1 MHGAAK
7 SGRSNF
13 ARAGP
18 PGLLWNWN
26 LGEMTCETWIVWKD
40 CGPLTTTLKEMQGV
54 SRGGNCVVMVER
66 LSVVLL
72 TGDLLHPRALVRVMP
87 LLERVGRLDR
97 SAPLR
102 YRPGHSRGYL
112 YRLHMSDRGSWCP
125 GAGMRDMDCTGCRW
139 DPLERSRRYRKAWI
153 GQIDS
158 GGLRAIATDD
168 LTVCAGK
175 NLANAEKQMD
185 LRRLSLLRVPTRP
198 FSEQEGS
205 KESWHDEVDRLEM
218 FWDDPWLFRC

>member
-1 MHGAAK
+1 M
-7 SGRSNF
+7 SD
-13 ARAGP
+13 
-18 PGLLWNWN
+18 
-26 LGEMTCETWIVWKD
+26 V
-40 CGPLTTTLKEMQGV
+40 
-54 SRGGNCVVMVER
+54 
-66 LSVVLL
+66 
-72 TGDLLHPRALVRVMP
+72 P

-125 GAGMRDMDCTGCRW
+125 GAGMRDMGCTGCRW

-153 GQIDS
+153 GQIGS
-158 GGLRAIATDD
+158 GGLRAIVTDD

-175 NLANAEKQMD
+175 DLANAGKQMD

-198 FSEQEGS
+198 FSEQGGS
-205 KESWHDEVDRLEM
+205 KESWHDEVDRLLCKGSVSPKKKERENKGNM
-218 FWDDPWLFRC
+218 PTRCSGMTLGCFVAETGGE